1 MLEAA
6 GGVEFPLCL
15 LHLPTIASSAAG
27 QRPGGSEHGAHRSG
41 DSPREWLA
49 EQNFVD
55 IREMALPS
63 EKGGHQDPKA
73 GATPA
78 PPRTMAADFF
88 PFFPLHAVVPRI
100 RLRFRYHGECLSP
113 AVFKSE
119 KT

>member
-1 MLEAA
+1 MGLT
-6 GGVEFPLCL
+6 GVGI
-15 LHLPTIASSAAG
+15 LP
-27 QRPGGSEHGAHRSG
+27 ESG
-41 DSPREWLA
+41 WQSRTV
-49 EQNFVD
+49 VD
-55 IREMALPS
+55 TREMALPS

-78 PPRTMAADFF
+78 PPRTMVADFP